1 MTDKKTR
8 PATREEKITKPGVY
22 EKPVKEPSLVVTEES
37 LTQELATISREV
49 TEPRK
54 NKMGRPTIYSQE
66 LVNTICTRLSL
77 GESLR
82 SICRDDDMPA
92 QSLIYLWLNRHPD
105 FLEQYTR
112 AREEQAE
119 THADEIVEIADE
131 QPDLIEVKD
140 KDGNVVDIKLD
151 SAFIA
156 WQKQRIDARK
166 WNASKQRPK
175 KYGDRVT
182 HGGDDDS
189 PVVVEHNLNVFGELL
204 KAIKHQR
211 QLEE

>member
-8 PATREEKITKPGVY
+8 PATRQDKITNPGVY
-22 EKPVKEPSLVVTEES
+22 EVAVEADNLPAP
-37 LTQELATISREV
+37 
-49 TEPRK
+49 K
-54 NKMGRPTIYSQE
+54 NNRGRPSIYSKD
-66 LVNTICTRLSL
+66 LVDRICIRLSL
-77 GESLR
+77 GESVR
-82 SICRDDDMPA
+82 SICKDPEMPSQA
-92 QSLIYLWLNRHPD
+92 LIYQWLYRHPD

-119 THADEIVEIADE
+119 THADEIVDIADE
-131 QPDLIEVKD
+131 TPALLEVKD

-151 SAFIA
+151 SAYIA
-156 WQKQRIDARK
+156 WQKQRIDSRK

-189 PVVVEHNLNVFGELL
+189 PVVVEHNLNVFGDLL
-204 KAIKHQR
+204 KALKLQR
-211 QLEE
+211 QSGI

>member
-1 MTDKKTR
+1 MTEKKTK
-8 PATREEKITKPGVY
+8 T
-22 EKPVKEPSLVVTEES
+22 KEPSLVVAITPQES
-37 LTQELATISREV
+37 AESTTANLPA
-49 TEPRK
+49 PPK
-54 NKMGRPTIYSQE
+54 KKMGRPTIYSQD

-156 WQKQRIDARK
+156 WQKQRDRK
-166 WNASKQRPK
+166 STR
-175 KYGDRVT
+175 
-182 HGGDDDS
+182 
-189 PVVVEHNLNVFGELL
+189 LNSSHIPLSRMPSS
-204 KAIKHQR
+204 A
-211 QLEE
+211 